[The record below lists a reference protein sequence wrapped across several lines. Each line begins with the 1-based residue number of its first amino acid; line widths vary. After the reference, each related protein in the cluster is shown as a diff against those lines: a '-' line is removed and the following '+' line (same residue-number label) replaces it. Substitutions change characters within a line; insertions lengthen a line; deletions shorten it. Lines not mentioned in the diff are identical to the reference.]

1 MPDLPWFRRDIIRPA
16 TEFEHE
22 ALRHVQRVLRMPVT
36 GEMDEVT
43 ITSLRGVQAV
53 FGLTMT
59 GILDKATAE
68 EIENIRSYYSVPVQE
83 REAAEVPAQPEA

>member
-1 MPDLPWFRRDIIRPA
+1 MSELKWFRRDIIRPA

-36 GEMDEVT
+36 GEMDDIT
-43 ITSLRGVQAV
+43 IAALRGTQAV
-53 FGLTMT
+53 FGLRMT

-68 EIENIRSYYSVPVQE
+68 EIENIRSYYSVAVS
-83 REAAEVPAQPEA
+83 EAEEDD

>member
-1 MPDLPWFRRDIIRPA
+1 MDLPWFKRDIIRPA

-36 GEMDEVT
+36 GEMDDIT
-43 ITSLRGVQAV
+43 IAALRGIQGV
-53 FGLTMT
+53 FGLRMT

-68 EIENIRSYYSVPVQE
+68 EIENIRSYYAV
-83 REAAEVPAQPEA
+83 